1 MEKSP
6 YPEKIKNS
14 SQMAKSEEKIVC
26 RNREA
31 GRLYQLEERFE
42 AGMAL
47 LGSEVKSLR
56 EGRANLKDAYAR
68 FEGRELYLVQA
79 HIAPYF
85 QAGIFNH
92 NPERARKLLLNKR
105 ELKRLLGKVTERGYT
120 IIPLKIYFKK
130 GRAKLE
136 IALAKGKKVYDRR
149 EEIKKR
155 DLERE
160 MRREAKYRRS

>member
-1 MEKSP
+1 
-6 YPEKIKNS
+6 
-14 SQMAKSEEKIVC
+14 
-26 RNREA
+26 
-31 GRLYQLEERFE
+31 
-42 AGMAL
+42 
-47 LGSEVKSLR
+47 
-56 EGRANLKDAYAR
+56 
-68 FEGRELYLVQA
+68 
-79 HIAPYF
+79 
-85 QAGIFNH
+85 
-92 NPERARKLLLNKR
+92 LLNKR

-160 MRREAKYRRS
+160 LRREEKYRRS